1 MKSFTLM
8 ESGVFPKSLSSG
20 KTLGLRGVWLRLFL
34 FSSSVLCGLLC
45 YVVEST
51 RMINPLTMAVLR
63 RKQLGSQGHWGLVS
77 PGDSPQLP
85 PPTPMQKTCLSI
97 LHCFDA
103 TCFKGHP
110 GSTPLC
116 SPEETL
122 CPLLELD
129 VPGTVP
135 AFLYSCL
142 QTRWAKTDGH
152 CSCNLCSKE

>member
-110 GSTPLC
+110 GPSVLTRRDPVPSLGVGRSWHCASLPLQLF
-116 SPEETL
+116 TDKMGQDWW
-122 CPLLELD
+122 PLLL
-129 VPGTVP
+129 
-135 AFLYSCL
+135 
-142 QTRWAKTDGH
+142 
-152 CSCNLCSKE
+152 